1 MSDIAIAMPAQPYTP
16 PWKRIGVGIDETLVE
31 LVDRA
36 VRERGISKRAF
47 YEAALR
53 REIDSPS
60 TSGGEQGVIPL
71 AS

>member
-1 MSDIAIAMPAQPYTP
+1 MPAEPYTP
-16 PWKRIGVGIDETLVE
+16 PWKRIGVGIEETLIE
-31 LVDRA
+31 RVDRA

-53 REIDSPS
+53 RELESPS
-60 TSGGEQGVIPL
+60 TSGGGEQGVISL